1 MKAIGYYRSLPI
13 DNPESL
19 LDLDIT
25 EPVLGDFDLLVEV
38 KAISVNPVDTKVRKR
53 AESTDGQPRILGWD
67 AAGVVR
73 AVGAKASRFKPGDK
87 VWYAGDVT
95 RPGSNSELHRVDER
109 IVGPMPASL
118 DFAAA
123 AALPLTAIT
132 AWELLFDRLKVQSA
146 DPTRDN
152 TLLVIGAGGGV
163 GSILVQLARQLTGW
177 TIVGTA
183 SREATRDWVR
193 ELGAHHVIDHAKP
206 LAEGLKAAGI
216 AQVSAAIGITHTD
229 EYLAQLVDILEAE
242 GQFALID
249 DPKALD
255 VLAFKRKSLSV
266 HWESMFTRST
276 FQTPQLARQ
285 GEILRRVAELVDRG
299 IVRSTVAEHFGAIN
313 AANLKR
319 AHALLES
326 GKSRGK
332 IVLEGFGLPPAT
344 TPAAL
349 LLRRSPHC
357 APQR

>member
-1 MKAIGYYRSLPI
+1 MKAIGYFQSLPI
-13 DNPESL
+13 DRADSL
-19 LDLDIT
+19 LDVDVA
-25 EPVLGDFDLLVEV
+25 EPTPGDFDLLVEV
-38 KAISVNPVDTKVRKR
+38 KAISVNPVDTKVRLR
-53 AESTDGQPRILGWD
+53 AASTDGQPRILGWD

-73 AVGAKASRFKPGDK
+73 AAGPKTGKFRPGDK

-95 RPGSNSELHRVDER
+95 RAGSNSELQLVDER

-118 DFAAA
+118 DYAAA
-123 AALPLTAIT
+123 AALPLTSIT
-132 AWELLFDRLKVQSA
+132 AWELLFDRLKVQTA

-163 GSILVQLARQLTGW
+163 GSILVQLASKLTGW

-193 ELGAHHVIDHAKP
+193 GLGAHHVIDHAKP
-206 LAEGLKAAGI
+206 LAQGLQAVGI
-216 AQVSAAIGITHTD
+216 GQVSAAIGVTHTD
-229 EYLAQLVDILEAE
+229 DYLAQIPDLLEAE

-255 VLAFKRKSLSV
+255 VLAFKRKSLSL

-276 FQTPQLARQ
+276 FRTPQLARQ
-285 GEILRRVAELVDRG
+285 GEILRRIAELVDRG
-299 IVRSTVAEHFGAIN
+299 VIRSTVAEHYGTIN

-326 GKSRGK
+326 GASRGK
-332 IVLEGFGLPPAT
+332 IVLEGF
-344 TPAAL
+344 
-349 LLRRSPHC
+349 
-357 APQR
+357 